1 MTRLLK
7 EAVGYGLASAIAL
20 AVDAGVLFVLV
31 HFFGWWYLGAATVS
45 FAAGVVITYLISV
58 RLVFK
63 HHRIESRHREFLAF
77 VLIGVIGLAVNLAIM
92 FVAVSLFG
100 WNYMIGK
107 GAAACGTFL
116 CNFGLR
122 RQVLFSASRVQ
133 ASGVELPSRRKA

>member
-1 MTRLLK
+1 MRRLLK

-20 AVDAGVLFVLV
+20 AVDAGLLFVLV

-45 FAAGVVITYLISV
+45 YLISV

-122 RQVLFSASRVQ
+122 RQILFSASRVQ
-133 ASGVELPSRRKA
+133 ASGVDLPSRRKA